1 VATAPWT
8 SCRGML
14 ELIKLIRQFKPD
26 VVNFHFC
33 DSLSFLPLFLFCR
46 LTGRAVVYHYH
57 GEIRPL
63 NTLRWRNTHLST
75 LRLVS
80 QCFNRVITVSQANKQ
95 FLQVLRVKTPIDV
108 VYNGI
113 DVDRFLQ
120 RWEEIEYEPTTYTG
134 DDTVNCLYLGSII
147 DRKRVDILLRG
158 FAIVKNRCPAARL
171 LVVGGGLL
179 EDASKRLATEL
190 GLDDVVQF
198 TGLMMQYPFE
208 ILKRSHIFVSA
219 SESESFGIVFAEAM
233 SFGLPVVACK
243 VGGIPEVVA
252 DGITGLLVESSDPNA
267 LAEALLTLLE
277 SRPLRIQMGRAGL
290 ERVRSMFRLE
300 RTIDSTFEAFKQI

>member
-1 VATAPWT
+1 
-8 SCRGML
+8 
-14 ELIKLIRQFKPD
+14 
-26 VVNFHFC
+26 
-33 DSLSFLPLFLFCR
+33 
-46 LTGRAVVYHYH
+46 
-57 GEIRPL
+57 
-63 NTLRWRNTHLST
+63 
-75 LRLVS
+75 
-80 QCFNRVITVSQANKQ
+80 VITVSQANKQ